1 MSVLVFI
8 QNFNGKLRKQ
18 NFELAS
24 FAYEMA
30 SQNGGIL
37 NAVIL
42 GQIAVSELQAL
53 GKYGVEKVFHIND
66 KRLNSRI
73 NKAYTKVVEQVAL
86 KTGASI
92 VVFPD
97 NNTGKALGPRLSVRL
112 KAGFVPG
119 VVNAPTSYNPF
130 MVQKKVFSGKAFANV
145 KVISEKK
152 ILSLGINSF
161 GVKENTT
168 SLEITEI
175 APTLDDNDILVHVA
189 ETIPSA
195 EGVSLADAEIVVSGG
210 RGMKG
215 PDNWK
220 ALEELAGTL
229 NAATACSRPVSDDG
243 WRSHEE
249 HVGQT
254 GKIIAPNLY
263 FAIGISGA
271 IQHVAGVSGSKI
283 IVAINNDSDAPIFK
297 VADYGIVG
305 DALSVLPELNNAIQ
319 EYMTEN
325 A

>member
-24 FAYEMA
+24 FASEMA
-30 SQNGGIL
+30 SQTGGPL
-37 NAVIL
+37 NAVVL
-42 GQIAVSELQAL
+42 GQIENSELEAL
-53 GKYGVEKVFHIND
+53 GKYGVEKVFHVND
-66 KRLNSRI
+66 ERLNSRI

-86 KTGASI
+86 ETNAGI

-119 VVNAPTSYNPF
+119 VVHVPTSYAPF

-145 KVISEKK
+145 KVNSEKK

-161 GVKENTT
+161 GVKENQK
-168 SLEITEI
+168 SVEITEFT
-175 APTLDDNDILVHVA
+175 PTLDDKDILVHVA

-215 PDNWK
+215 PDNWGP
-220 ALEELAGTL
+220 LEELAGML

-271 IQHVAGVSGSKI
+271 IQHVAGVSGSKN
-283 IVAINNDSDAPIFK
+283 IVAINNDPEAPIFK

-305 DALSVLPELNNAIQ
+305 DAQSILPELNKALQ
-319 EYMTEN
+319 QYKAEN